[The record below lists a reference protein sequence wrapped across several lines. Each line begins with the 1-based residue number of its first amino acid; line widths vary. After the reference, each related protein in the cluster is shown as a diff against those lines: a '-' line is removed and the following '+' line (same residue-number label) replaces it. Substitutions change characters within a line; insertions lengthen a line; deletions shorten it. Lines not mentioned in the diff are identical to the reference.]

1 MTTTKKNIVILCSVL
16 AVVLLIL
23 IAVSFTGRISMND
36 ENTVGNTAGN
46 LNNKGLFCESDGVVY
61 FANAY
66 DGGALYSMNPDETEM
81 KKLGANSVAYINTGG
96 DYLYYYMESG
106 TNESN
111 TGTGLGYMGRTA
123 GIYRTKK
130 NGKRTVCLDRTYS
143 NIVQLCGNY
152 LYYQAYDTKKGTTL
166 NKIKIDKSDET
177 VIADYII
184 NPACCVNGRIY
195 YNGTQKDHYLYALD
209 TATDNSSVVW
219 QGNIWNPVYIDNYVY
234 YMDVANN
241 YRLCRY
247 SMSEDII
254 EVLTND
260 RVDFFNVYDYYI
272 YYQKSSETEPALKR
286 MYIDGS
292 NAEVVAEG
300 VYENINITSEYVYF
314 NAYDAPLPVYK
325 TSTFGGV
332 YVTTFDAAAE
342 AASKAD

>member
-1 MTTTKKNIVILCSVL
+1 MTTTKKNIIILCSVFVI
-16 AVVLLIL
+16 ALLIL
-23 IAVSFTGRISMND
+23 AAASFTGRISMND

-46 LNNKGLFCESDGVVY
+46 LNNKGLFCESDGIVY
-61 FANAY
+61 FSNAY
-66 DGGALYSMNPDETEM
+66 DGNALYSMNPDETEM
-81 KKLGANSVAYINTGG
+81 KKLSVNSVSYINTGG

-130 NGKRTVCLDRTYS
+130 NGKRTVCLSRTYS

-166 NKIKIDKSDET
+166 NKIKINKTDET
-177 VIADYII
+177 VVANYII
-184 NPACCVNGRIY
+184 NPACFVDGKIY
-195 YNGTQKDHYLYALD
+195 YNGTQKDHYLYALN
-209 TATDNSSVVW
+209 TSTDNSSVVW

-247 SMSEDII
+247 SMSQDVI

-272 YYQKSSETEPALKR
+272 YYQQSSRTAPALKR
-286 MYIDGS
+286 MYLDGS

-300 VYENINITSEYVYF
+300 IFENINITSEYVYF
-314 NAYDAPLPVYK
+314 NEYNAPLPVYK
-325 TSTFGGV
+325 TSTYGGV
-332 YVTTFDAAAE
+332 YVTTFDAAEE
-342 AASKAD
+342 AASKAN